1 MKKSDNYSLSLFG
14 GQQPTDIFRKP
25 VQASQMIIQNDVMT
39 GQQLLAWNIL
49 VKNAKEQKDLWDKDP
64 NKLRDMSRTYKIGRR
79 ELMER
84 MDYKSTNRKPFK
96 EALIKMQGLKATW
109 DVLGVDNENK
119 WASCVLLP
127 FVQVDDD
134 FVTYAFVNQ
143 IEPMLFESAIY
154 SKLDLV
160 IQRMLKLDSSKK
172 LYDWLNRYRTNPS
185 HLSNKDTWLFWK
197 NILQGAVDE
206 NTYNKEYKIFKR
218 DKLKPA
224 IKEINEISD
233 LIIELIEDK
242 DGTRGVKF
250 LQFKV
255 KEKPRFE
262 SETEEKKASKAV
274 KIDINKEFAKLK
286 VSAYIKKK
294 LLATYT
300 EPLIIANI
308 NYMLELLKTKDDI
321 KNQGA
326 YLSAACQANYAKFD
340 PRSEVKMEE
349 KVDSVTQSK
358 IILDAIHRDRN
369 LEAEKMFNEMLHE
382 EQIKAINEYNDSVSL
397 SEEIIPEDPTK
408 RGNRHLKPFY
418 SWLAKQTWG
427 DPSPEEIIRYAL
439 RSA

>member
-1 MKKSDNYSLSLFG
+1 
-14 GQQPTDIFRKP
+14 
-25 VQASQMIIQNDVMT
+25 
-39 GQQLLAWNIL
+39 
-49 VKNAKEQKDLWDKDP
+49 
-64 NKLRDMSRTYKIGRR
+64 
-79 ELMER
+79 
-84 MDYKSTNRKPFK
+84 
-96 EALIKMQGLKATW
+96 
-109 DVLGVDNENK
+109 
-119 WASCVLLP
+119 
-127 FVQVDDD
+127 
-134 FVTYAFVNQ
+134 
-143 IEPMLFESAIY
+143 
-154 SKLDLV
+154 
-160 IQRMLKLDSSKK
+160 
-172 LYDWLNRYRTNPS
+172 
-185 HLSNKDTWLFWK
+185 LSNKDTWLFWK

-340 PRSEVKMEE
+340 PRAEVKVEE
-349 KVDSVTQSK
+349 KIDSVSQSK

-382 EQIKAINEYNDSVSL
+382 EQIKAISEYNDSVSL
-397 SEEIIPEDPTK
+397 SEEIIPEDPSK

-439 RSA
+439 RST